1 MSDLAE
7 LKRIIEGAI
16 LASESPLTIDNLESL
31 FFAEAPTR
39 TEIREAL
46 GEIEADCE
54 TRGFELKKV
63 ATGYRFQVKEKYA
76 DWVSR
81 LWEERPPRYTRALLE
96 TLALVA
102 YKQPITRGDIEE
114 IRGVAVSTNIIR
126 TLLEREWIRVV
137 GHRDVPGRPAM
148 YATTKSFLDYFNVA
162 SLEELPT
169 LQEIKD
175 LAAEDRSLE
184 LDEPLIEMKSIE
196 LEPEEVELEG
206 VSDTELE
213 AVTQRVDQIQENI
226 RQVMA
231 PRSDSLDDDFDDMLD
246 DEVETIREAAAEPS
260 ESAGP
265 AETPKPAE
273 VNTSMENEEGAL
285 DNVASQS
292 ADSSVPVSDE
302 PEDALPP
309 R

>member
-39 TEIREAL
+39 AEIRDAL

-231 PRSDSLDDDFDDMLD
+231 PRSDPSDDDFDDMLD
-246 DEVETIREAAAEPS
+246 GEIESSGEAVAEPS
-260 ESAGP
+260 ESLDP
-265 AETPKPAE
+265 AETLGPAE
-273 VNTSMENEEGAL
+273 VNIAMKNEER
-285 DNVASQS
+285 ASGDLES
-292 ADSSVPVSDE
+292 LSEDSSGPVSDDA
-302 PEDALPP
+302 EDVQSPP
-309 R
+309 